1 MDNSMELEN
10 KRIVSVLRLGAIV
23 STVQSILFFVI
34 AATGLALGVGNFV
47 QNRISYLAFEDPILF
62 SVFSSTFI
70 LIAILG
76 VAITPAEKVLVQ
88 DCDSGLAIFGSNLAL
103 LGHKGTIFFFSWWIF
118 YVLSSQSSPDDL
130 HLADLMM
137 PIRWGIMFEL
147 FLVGLWVWIIAYL
160 SFKHQ
165 LFSFRFRLLSIG
177 KAISFWFTLGAFIF
191 NSEAAILLGL
201 GFTAALFGP
210 VWHAWIAVI
219 LRNRCNELGGIHE

>member
-1 MDNSMELEN
+1 MDSSMELEN
-10 KRIVSVLRLGAIV
+10 KRIISILMLGTNVSI
-23 STVQSILFFVI
+23 VQSILFYVI
-34 AATGLALGVGNFV
+34 AATGLALGVDNFV
-47 QNRISYLAFEDPILF
+47 QNRISYLAVEDPILL
-62 SVFSSTFI
+62 SVFCSAFV

-76 VAITPAEKVLVQ
+76 VAITPAEKVLIQ
-88 DCDSGLAIFGSNLAL
+88 DCDRGLAIFGSNIAL

-118 YVLSSQSSPDDL
+118 YVLSSQSLQGDFHLVDL
-130 HLADLMM
+130 LM

-147 FLVGLWVWIIAYL
+147 FFVGLWVWIIAYL

-165 LFSFRFRLLSIG
+165 MFSFHFRLLSIG

-191 NSEAAILLGL
+191 NSKAAIIFGL

-219 LRNRCNELGGIHE
+219 FRNKCKELRGIHE